1 MDDIIFHVGAPRTAT
16 TVLQK
21 YVFSSSKRYFCI
33 SKNPFGASGL
43 AAKKASIV
51 NEYSREFIDSMLRD
65 DVIASQEKMNFFK
78 FAFGLLPLKLSTF
91 PESKEL
97 CLMFE
102 KALVRLSKSAHA
114 FEGALVST
122 ERFVDTSAS
131 LNGDSVHKSKSD
143 RSFPVYQVLRRA
155 YEFGFSSR
163 VLVVLRDPFEYLRSK
178 YCRTC
183 FQRRS
188 SGSRPISASEYIN
201 KQCKLELKW
210 PGTSALSVAM
220 HASFVRSLGQYSYVK
235 AIGFSDLLD
244 SSDVFRLM
252 GMQDEMPIN
261 FGDLPVENSL
271 HLPGLSRSSLRGVIK
286 DSLAENGFYDRIL
299 QEKLYD

>member
-16 TVLQK
+16 TELQK
-21 YVFSSSKRYFCI
+21 YVFSSSKRYLCI
-33 SKNPFGASGL
+33 SKNPFGASGI
-43 AAKKASIV
+43 ATKKASIV
-51 NEYSREFIDSMLRD
+51 NEYSREFIDSILRD
-65 DVIASQEKMNFFK
+65 DIIANEEKINFFK

-97 CLMFE
+97 CLMFK
-102 KALVRLSKSAHA
+102 KALFRLSRSAHA

-131 LNGDSVHKSKSD
+131 LNGDSAHKPKSD
-143 RSFPVYQVLRRA
+143 CGFPVYQVLKRSC
-155 YEFGFSSR
+155 EFGFSPR
-163 VLVVLRDPFEYLRSK
+163 VLVFLRDPFDYLRSK

-183 FQRRS
+183 YQRRS
-188 SGSRPISASEYIN
+188 SGSRYISASEYID

-220 HASFVRSLGQYSYVK
+220 HASFVRSLSQYSYVK
-235 AIGFSDLLD
+235 AIGFRDLLA

-252 GMQDEMPIN
+252 GMQGEMPID
-261 FGDLPVENSL
+261 FGDLPTENSL
-271 HLPGLSRSSLRGVIK
+271 NLPGLSRSSLRDSIK
-286 DSLAENGFYDRIL
+286 KSLVENGFYDRVL
-299 QEKLYD
+299 QEKLYN

>member
-21 YVFSSSKRYFCI
+21 YVFPSSKRYFCL
-33 SKNPFGASGL
+33 SKNPFEASGIL
-43 AAKKASIV
+43 AKKASLA
-51 NEYSREFIDSMLRD
+51 NEYSREFVDSMLRD
-65 DVIASQEKMNFFK
+65 DVISSEEKVNFFK
-78 FAFGLLPLKLSTF
+78 FAFGLLPLKMSTF
-91 PESKEL
+91 PENKEL
-97 CLMFE
+97 GLMFK
-102 KALVRLSKSAHA
+102 KALFRLSISANA

-131 LNGDSVHKSKSD
+131 LNGDSMHKSKSD
-143 RSFPVYQVLRRA
+143 SSFPVYQVLRRV

-188 SGSRPISASEYIN
+188 SGSRHISASEYID
-201 KQCKLELKW
+201 KQCKLELQW

-220 HASFVRSLGQYSYVK
+220 HASFVRSLSQYSYVK
-235 AIGFSDLLD
+235 AIGFRDLLA

-252 GMQDEMPIN
+252 GMQGEMPIN
-261 FGDLPVENSL
+261 FGDLPAENSL
-271 HLPGLSRSSLRGVIK
+271 NLPGLSRSSLRDAIK
-286 DSLAENGFYDRIL
+286 NSLVVNGFYDRVL